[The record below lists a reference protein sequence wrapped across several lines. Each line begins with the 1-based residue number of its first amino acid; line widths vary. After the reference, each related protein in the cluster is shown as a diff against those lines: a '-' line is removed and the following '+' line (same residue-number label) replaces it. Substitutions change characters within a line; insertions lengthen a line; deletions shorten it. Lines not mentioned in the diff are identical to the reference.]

1 MAEFRGVLSGNRG
14 DVSRLGSKKS
24 GISAHIRSW
33 KNDIYMLLIGD
44 NDGKDILSLTIPE
57 NLRVTLNNKSFIV
70 KDGILKAD
78 SLKKNG

>member
-33 KNDIYMLLIGD
+33 NNDVYAMLIKD
-44 NDGKDILSLTIPE
+44 DDGKDVLNLTIQ
-57 NLRVTLNNKSFIV
+57 NDLRVNLNNKPFIV
-70 KDGILKAD
+70 KDSVLVDD
-78 SLKKNG
+78 SLK